1 MTKPAY
7 VDANYRFI
15 GAYQEV
21 NARIAQ
27 RQQALALYIT
37 LVVSMLAALVALSSS
52 KNPSQVPVQW
62 VMLGFPVASLC
73 LAFLNYKAERAIT
86 NLRNF
91 LSALEQLNNA
101 HDELPSYNT
110 HHQWSFGANK
120 ARRFYDYASAVLV
133 IGGNV
138 IGLGTVVSI
147 YSDLVSRTSW
157 ELWLSIL
164 IAGMSVWIILVSSQS
179 SFTPNQA
186 TQLSPKSKTENAA
199 E

>member
-1 MTKPAY
+1 MTKPTH

-110 HHQWSFGANK
+110 HHQWAFGANK

-138 IGLGTVVSI
+138 IGLGTVMSI
-147 YSDLVSRTSW
+147 YPDFVSRTSW
-157 ELWLSIL
+157 EMWLAIA
-164 IAGMSVWIILVSSQS
+164 IAGISVWIILVSSQS
-179 SFTPNQA
+179 SFMPQ
-186 TQLSPKSKTENAA
+186 KTLQQVAQPDVGNSA

>member
-1 MTKPAY
+1 MTKPAH

-110 HHQWSFGANK
+110 HHQWAFGANK

-147 YSDLVSRTSW
+147 YPEFVLRTSW
-157 ELWLSIL
+157 ELWIAIA
-164 IAGMSVWIILVSSQS
+164 IAGISVWIILVSSQS
-179 SFTPNQA
+179 SFMPNQT
-186 TQLSPKSKTENAA
+186 TQINTKSETKDAA

>member
-1 MTKPAY
+1 
-7 VDANYRFI
+7 
-15 GAYQEV
+15 
-21 NARIAQ
+21 
-27 RQQALALYIT
+27 
-37 LVVSMLAALVALSSS
+37 
-52 KNPSQVPVQW
+52 
-62 VMLGFPVASLC
+62 
-73 LAFLNYKAERAIT
+73 LNYKAERAIT

-110 HHQWSFGANK
+110 HHQWAFGANK

-147 YSDLVSRTSW
+147 YPEFVLRTSW
-157 ELWLSIL
+157 ELWIAIA
-164 IAGMSVWIILVSSQS
+164 IAGISVWIILVSSQS
-179 SFTPNQA
+179 SFMPNQT
-186 TQLSPKSKTENAA
+186 TQINTKSETKDAA